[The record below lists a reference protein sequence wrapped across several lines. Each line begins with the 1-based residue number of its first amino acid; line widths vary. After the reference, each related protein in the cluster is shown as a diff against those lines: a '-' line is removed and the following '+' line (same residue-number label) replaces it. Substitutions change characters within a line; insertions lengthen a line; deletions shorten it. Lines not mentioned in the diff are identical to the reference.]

1 MAEIISDI
9 YDLANPTPVP
19 LQELSAITISTEIW
33 RNEVDKHRQS
43 GRVSLR
49 AFRKSEESIPLK
61 TILPDLPSQIYD
73 MIEEYVSRFAL
84 SMDRWLKD
92 QYNRVFHFHYSHQNY
107 ILEDFNDFV
116 ADFYGDI
123 DYSRTAER
131 IMQCDRVSVDVKFRI
146 ACTYFFEQDIIR
158 IWPSVCEKINS
169 DVYIERYTF
178 RKNPQMNYWIFRLK
192 NELDKVPIVGGDNGN
207 VDETMLHDSVSFSRP
222 SVEYF
227 WNRIPPENRMRKFRS
242 YDESFLRFILPKL
255 NDIQFQELINR
266 PAGYSTMEHLFKNR
280 RFSNELILRIWTR
293 VRDIMT
299 EDFFCRLINS
309 MVRYETS
316 TYGEFY
322 QNHRSML
329 HLCREIWNSVP
340 ANFQRSAIRHVM
352 FTELSFGFGN
362 ADDNTLR
369 GAEFLLTILPTATLE
384 ERNAFWRKYYERM
397 IRCCYRGTD
406 LQRIMNLCFENET
419 EMIRFKNTF
428 IVTHET
434 VRQLLKPIL
443 RGGWFDE
450 LNDLICFCCPD
461 IQSSKIF
468 KQNSLRSIFFDPGFR
483 FSRRMVRK
491 PKELDEFIK
500 NSFNT
505 IDEYIDFK
513 IQLMSSP
520 ALQQD
525 LCVFA
530 DWFSVLH
537 VELVEFL
544 DTFILTEEIR
554 LQMKKRMRDCLEIEF
569 VDADRCYLLGD
580 ALLMW
585 CLGSDQE
592 VEKFKMAHAEQFSK
606 QICNF

>member
-1 MAEIISDI
+1 MAEIISDL

-19 LQELSAITISTEIW
+19 LQELSAITLSTEIW

-49 AFRKSEESIPLK
+49 AFRKSEETISLK
-61 TILPDLPSQIYD
+61 TILPDLPSKIYD
-73 MIEEYVSRFAL
+73 MVEEYVSRFAL
-84 SMDRWLKD
+84 SLDRWLKD
-92 QYNRVFHFHYSHQNY
+92 QYKRVFHFHYSHQNY

-131 IMQCDRVSVDVKFRI
+131 IMQCDRVSIDVKFRI
-146 ACTYFFEQDIIR
+146 ACTYFFEQDISR
-158 IWPSVCEKINS
+158 IWPSVSEKIDS
-169 DVYIERYTF
+169 KYDF
-178 RKNPQMNYWIFRLK
+178 RENPENPQMNYWIYRLK
-192 NELDKVPIVGGDNGN
+192 NELDKVPTVGGDNGN
-207 VDETMLHDSVSFSRP
+207 VDETMLHYCVSFSRP

-227 WNRIPPENRMRKFRS
+227 WNRIPPENRMRQVRTH
-242 YDESFLRFILPKL
+242 DESFLRFLLPKL
-255 NDIQFQELINR
+255 NEVQIQELINR
-266 PAGYSTMEHLFKNR
+266 PLGYSMMEDLFENR

-329 HLCREIWNSVP
+329 HLCREIWNRAP

-352 FTELSFGFGN
+352 FTELGFEFGN
-362 ADDNTLR
+362 ACDNWLS

-384 ERNAFWRKYYERM
+384 ERKAFWSKYYERM
-397 IRCCYRGTD
+397 IEHCYRGTD

-428 IVTHET
+428 IVAHET
-434 VRQLLKPIL
+434 VLRLPNPML

-461 IQSSKIF
+461 IPSSRIF
-468 KQNSLRSIFFDPGFR
+468 KQNSLRSIFFDPDFR

-491 PKELDEFIK
+491 SKELDDFIK
-500 NSFNT
+500 NSFDT
-505 IDEYIDFK
+505 IDEYTDFK

-520 ALQQD
+520 ELQAD

-530 DWFSVLH
+530 NWFSVLH

-544 DTFILTEEIR
+544 DTFILTEQIR
-554 LQMKKRMRDCLEIEF
+554 LQMKKRMRECLEIEF
-569 VDADRCYLLGD
+569 VAADRCYLLGD

-606 QICNF
+606 QICIF